1 MVWSEEA
8 SSKATLAHR
17 CSGARPTKVPEMA
30 IRNLSRYV
38 STNVPRYTSY
48 PTAPHF
54 SSSIGPDRYE
64 TWLSELP
71 EKGSTSLYVHVPFC
85 RSICAY
91 CGCMTKATKRDEPIV
106 AYGNTLLQEI
116 ELVAR
121 QLKSRPTVTHLH
133 WGGGTPSLLPRPL
146 FDQVLAAFDRHFD
159 MDGIEEH
166 AMELD
171 PRHVDAPLARALKEQ
186 GVNRVSLGVQDLNAR
201 VQQAIGRV
209 QPLEVVDKAVAALR
223 DAGHNA
229 VNMDVMYGL
238 PQQSLEDVVR
248 SVTACA
254 ALGADRIALFGY
266 AHVPWMKANQ
276 KLIKTEDLPS
286 AGARLEQVRAAHKA
300 LHHLGYLPVGFD
312 HFAQAHDPMAKAVQ
326 AGTLRR
332 NFQGYTTDTAPT
344 MIAFGASAIGKL
356 PQGYVQNAPDT
367 PGWARRVLDGE
378 LAAVR
383 GFEMTDED
391 RLRGEIIE
399 DLLTNFCVDLAERR
413 AGIAPG
419 QSWINQQI
427 IGLDDL
433 VEDGLC
439 TILGSRVSI
448 PADARFLARIVAA
461 RFDGYLQGE
470 RAKHSSAV

>member
-1 MVWSEEA
+1 
-8 SSKATLAHR
+8 
-17 CSGARPTKVPEMA
+17 MA

-38 STNVPRYTSY
+38 GTTIPRYTSY

-54 SSSIGPDRYE
+54 SKAIGPQRYE
-64 TWLSELP
+64 AWLSELP
-71 EKGSTSLYVHVPFC
+71 EGSVTSLYVHVPFC

-91 CGCMTKATKRDEPIV
+91 CGCMTKATKRDEPIA
-106 AYGNTLLQEI
+106 AYGETLLQEI
-116 ELVAR
+116 ERVAAR
-121 QLKSRPTVTHLH
+121 LRGRPAVTHLH

-146 FDQVLAAFDRHFD
+146 FERVLAAFGRHFD

-171 PRHVDAPLARALKEQ
+171 PRHVDADLARALKAN

-209 QPLEVVDKAVAALR
+209 QPLEVVDRAVAALR

-300 LHHLGYLPVGFD
+300 LHHLGYMPVGFD
-312 HFAQAHDPMAKAVQ
+312 HFAQAHDPMARAVQ
-326 AGTLRR
+326 GGTLRR

-367 PGWARRVLDGE
+367 AGWARAVLDGD
-378 LAAVR
+378 LATVR
-383 GFEMTDED
+383 GFELTDED

-399 DLLTNFCVDLAERR
+399 DLLTGFSADLSEKR
-413 AGIAPG
+413 AGIVPG
-419 QSWINQQI
+419 QSWINQHI

-439 TILGSRVSI
+439 TVLGSRVTI

-461 RFDGYLQGE
+461 RFDGYLEGKA
-470 RAKHSSAV
+470 AKHSVAV